1 MIFDFPDFEVFQ
13 SGRILETRYSK
24 KDNMEK
30 SLADMNFAKISEIF
44 WNFKILKIL
53 KFDKIFIP
61 WSKFWIQIF
70 DNLGRF

>member
-1 MIFDFPDFEVFQ
+1 MSKFDKKVRFLIFPDFEVFQ

-44 WNFKILKIL
+44 EIFKI
-53 KFDKIFIP
+53 F
-61 WSKFWIQIF
+61 
-70 DNLGRF
+70 